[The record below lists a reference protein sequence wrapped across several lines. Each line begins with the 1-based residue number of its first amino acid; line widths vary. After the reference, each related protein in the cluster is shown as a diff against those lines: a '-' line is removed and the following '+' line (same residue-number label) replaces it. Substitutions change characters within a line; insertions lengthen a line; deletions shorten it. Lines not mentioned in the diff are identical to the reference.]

1 MPSKLSPGNPSAFF
15 RHVSEDCC
23 QFIRINNSVE
33 KGRKNM
39 KWKISLL
46 RTRKKLI
53 GIVAVAA
60 VAAGG
65 WYWYSGAAQKQ
76 QDTVQPVAVTRGTI
90 EEVVTAQGKLEPKQ
104 YVDVGTQVSGQLKK
118 IHVDIGDSVTKGQLL
133 AEIDPRV
140 YQAQVE
146 AGEARLNSLR
156 AQLNEQKAQ
165 AVLAEQNLKRN
176 QNLIAVNAVSQ
187 QALQETES
195 QAAVAKAQVEAFVA
209 QIQET
214 ESNLKA
220 SRTNLG
226 FTKIYAPVAGTVTT
240 LPTKEGQTLN
250 ANQSTPTV
258 MQVAN
263 LDIMTVRAQVA
274 EADVN
279 RLRENMPGYFT
290 TLGDSERRW
299 QGKVRQIQPSPQIV
313 NDVVLYDVLI
323 DVNNDGRKLM
333 TGMTTQVFFVLGKAD
348 NALIVPAEVLTRRAP
363 KDDNNKG
370 QAYRVVVTNGDKG
383 REQRVIHVGLQT
395 RTQAEVTEG
404 LQEGERIVLNRP
416 GGNPTRPAST
426 PQQGNNPRPNSQR
439 FNRGPQL

>member
-1 MPSKLSPGNPSAFF
+1 MTTLGKG
-15 RHVSEDCC
+15 
-23 QFIRINNSVE
+23 QINMNL
-33 KGRKNM
+33 
-39 KWKISLL
+39 KISVPK
-46 RTRKKLI
+46 TQKKLI
-53 GIVAVAA
+53 GILAIAA
-60 VAAGG
+60 IAAGG
-65 WYWYSGAAQKQ
+65 WYWYSVAGQNDQ
-76 QDTVQPVAVTRGTI
+76 QETVRAIAITRGTI

-118 IHVDIGDSVTKGQLL
+118 IHVEIGDTVTQGQLL

-195 QAAVAKAQVEAFVA
+195 QAAVAKAQVDAFAA
-209 QIQET
+209 QINET

-220 SRTNLG
+220 SRTNLS

-250 ANQSTPTV
+250 ANQTTPTV
-258 MQVAN
+258 LQVAN
-263 LDIMTVRAQVA
+263 LDMMTVRAQVA

-279 RLRENMPGYFT
+279 RLKENMPGYFT

-323 DVNNDGRKLM
+323 DVKNEGRRLM
-333 TGMTTQVFFVLGKAD
+333 TGMTTQVFFILGKAE
-348 NALIVPAEVLTRRAP
+348 NAVIVPAEVLTRRSARE
-363 KDDNNKG
+363 DNEKG
-370 QAYRVVVTNGDKG
+370 KAYRVPVANGTA
-383 REQRVIHVGLQT
+383 REQRLIHVGLQT
-395 RTQAEVTEG
+395 RTQAEVTDG
-404 LQEGERIVLNRP
+404 LKEGERIFVNRP
-416 GGNPTRPAST
+416 AGTANREGGSQQ
-426 PQQGNNPRPNSQR
+426 QQGNRANAQR

>member
-1 MPSKLSPGNPSAFF
+1 MN
-15 RHVSEDCC
+15 
-23 QFIRINNSVE
+23 
-33 KGRKNM
+33 
-39 KWKISLL
+39 WKVALPK
-46 RTRKKLI
+46 TPKKLI
-53 GIVAVAA
+53 GIVAGATI
-60 VAAGG
+60 AAGG
-65 WYWYSGAAQKQ
+65 WYWYSSAAQRQ
-76 QDTVQPVAVTRGTI
+76 SAEIAQPVAVTRGTI
-90 EEVVTAQGKLEPKQ
+90 EEVVTSQGKLEPKQ

-118 IHVDIGDSVTKGQLL
+118 IHVEIGDAVKQGQLL

-156 AQLNEQKAQ
+156 AQHNQQKAE

-195 QAAVAKAQVEAFVA
+195 QASVARAQVDSIAA

-250 ANQSTPTV
+250 ANQTAPTI

-263 LDIMTVRAQVA
+263 LDMMTVRAQVA

-279 RLRENMPGYFT
+279 RLRENMPAYFT
-290 TLGDSERRW
+290 TLGESERRW

-323 DVNNDGRKLM
+323 DVKNEGQRLK
-333 TGMTTQVFFVLGKAD
+333 TGMTTQVFFILGKAQ
-348 NALIVPAEVLTRRAP
+348 NALIVPAEALSRRAP
-363 KDDNNKG
+363 REDNDKG
-370 QAYRVVVTNGDKG
+370 KAYRVLVANGEKG
-383 REQRVIHVGLQT
+383 SEQRLIHVGLQT
-395 RTQAEVTEG
+395 RTQAEVIDG
-404 LQEGERIVLNRP
+404 LQEGERIILSRPAGPTRTASNQQPGNNRP
-416 GGNPTRPAST
+416 NP
-426 PQQGNNPRPNSQR
+426 QR